1 MKQKR
6 LNDWPYY
13 SKYQSLMVKRQV
25 DKQ

>member
-13 SKYQSLMVKRQV
+13 SKYQSFMVKKQV